1 MEKTLQMVF
10 LNNAGK
16 NVSINIAGIK
26 DNATAAEIKTVM
38 ELIITK
44 NIFNSTGGDLKSAMS
59 ANLASKEVEA
69 LVVR

>member
-16 NVSINIAGIK
+16 NVSINITGIK
-26 DNATAAEIKTVM
+26 DNVTAAEIKTVM
-38 ELIITK
+38 DLIITK
-44 NIFNSTGGDLKSAMS
+44 NILNSTGGDLKSSMS
-59 ANLASKEVEA
+59 ANIVSKEVEA

>member
-1 MEKTLQMVF
+1 MDKTLQMVF

-16 NVSINIAGIK
+16 NVSINISDIK
-26 DNATAAEIKTVM
+26 DNITSAEIKTMM

-44 NIFNSTGGDLKSAMS
+44 NILSSTGGDLKSAMS
-59 ANLASKEVEA
+59 ASIVSKDVEV